1 MNSVIYFYST
11 NDDYGEFSNF
21 ALYPI
26 KLKKKIWSTTEHYF
40 QAMKF
45 KDKVRQEQIRKANTP
60 RLAAQMGRDRRYKLR
75 PDWESCK
82 ETIMLEALMAKFQ
95 QHAELAELLLSTGT
109 ASIVERTENDHYWGD
124 GGDGSGSNRLG
135 ILLMTVRQQLQS
147 A

>member
-11 NDDYGEFSNF
+11 DDDYGEFSNF

-45 KDKVRQEQIRKANTP
+45 KDKVRQERIRKANTP

-75 PDWESCK
+75 PD
-82 ETIMLEALMAKFQ
+82 
-95 QHAELAELLLSTGT
+95 
-109 ASIVERTENDHYWGD
+109 
-124 GGDGSGSNRLG
+124 
-135 ILLMTVRQQLQS
+135 
-147 A
+147 